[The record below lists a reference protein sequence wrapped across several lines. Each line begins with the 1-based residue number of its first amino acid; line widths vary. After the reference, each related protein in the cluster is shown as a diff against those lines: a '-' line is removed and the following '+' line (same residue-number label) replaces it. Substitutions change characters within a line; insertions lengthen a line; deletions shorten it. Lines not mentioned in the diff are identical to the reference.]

1 MTTGRINQVAIG
13 RIGIRRLPRAQ
24 SPGTYIHQTELHST
38 YNGHRPGR
46 KVDGERLT
54 LSRARRRRENAEA
67 PLIQRTFTTRGPTRH
82 CGGGLH
88 RTTKLVKPVYT
99 SDTVSRDPKALG
111 AAYRTPGDVT
121 AGQPHICQETRSR
134 TVIASYNHCRHL

>member
-13 RIGIRRLPRAQ
+13 RIGIRRLPRASRPRDVYTPNRATLDIQ
-24 SPGTYIHQTELHST
+24 RSPT
-38 YNGHRPGR
+38 
-46 KVDGERLT
+46 
-54 LSRARRRRENAEA
+54 RAQGRRRTPN
-67 PLIQRTFTTRGPTRH
+67 PLPGSPPQRGRRGASHTADFYYTRPDTPLRR
-82 CGGGLH
+82 
-88 RTTKLVKPVYT
+88 RTPQDDQASKACIHVRQG
-99 SDTVSRDPKALG
+99 VSGPKALG